1 MVHFDDWHRV
11 SRSVGVSE
19 SLLTGT
25 MKDGRQIGV
34 WACGRVVRKALYW
47 KSVE

>member
-1 MVHFDDWHRV
+1 M
-11 SRSVGVSE
+11 GVSE

-25 MKDGRQIGV
+25 IEDGRRIAV
-34 WACGRVVRKALYW
+34 WGCGQVARNDLYW

>member
-1 MVHFDDWHRV
+1 MGREVGGEG
-11 SRSVGVSE
+11 RSMGVSE

-25 MKDGRQIGV
+25 MEDGRRIAV
-34 WACGRVVRKALYW
+34 WACGHVARNDLYW